1 MPQQPNALLLQHEGR
16 LQLALEAYKSG
27 QFRSHRAAAQAYNV
41 KRRTLSHRAQGLP
54 FRVEAAPNCQKL
66 TTTEEQTIVRYILDL
81 DSRGFAPRLC
91 EVADMADKLLGV
103 RGGKPVGK
111 CWAERFVT
119 RSAELKMAFN
129 RAKDRQR
136 ILQEDPEIIGA
147 WFKLV
152 EETKAKYGVHDDDV
166 HNFDETGFQMGV
178 IGSMKVVTG
187 AERRARPELVQ
198 PGDREWVTVIQSIC
212 AAGYA
217 IPPFVI
223 YKGRVHISAW
233 YEEASIPRN
242 WKLSVSENGWTNNA
256 LGLEWLKHFNAH
268 TKTRQV
274 GVYRLL
280 ILDGHESHLNQDF
293 KDYCLEHK
301 ILTLC
306 MPPHSSHILQ
316 PLDVVCFSPLKRKYS
331 QRVRDLARRRVFHIN
346 KEGFLPAFKDA
357 FFDVFTEENCRK
369 AFEAS
374 GLVPINAQV
383 VLDRLEVRL
392 RTPPAPLLQETPWQS
407 KTPSN
412 THEFGSQSK
421 LVREALT
428 RSPVTAQAGF
438 SQLIKGG
445 ELMLHQNAL
454 LAARN
459 RELEEQL
466 AEITKRKSRKR
477 KRIQQGGTMEY
488 GTAAARVAAEASAA
502 PQRLKKA
509 RSGSDQ
515 EPAQPAVRRCGN
527 CGGTG
532 HNARTCRKDTEISS
546 ESDVSTTYVGS
557 LFDSDEIEDV

>member
-1 MPQQPNALLLQHEGR
+1 
-16 LQLALEAYKSG
+16 
-27 QFRSHRAAAQAYNV
+27 
-41 KRRTLSHRAQGLP
+41 
-54 FRVEAAPNCQKL
+54 
-66 TTTEEQTIVRYILDL
+66 
-81 DSRGFAPRLC
+81 
-91 EVADMADKLLGV
+91 MADKILGV

-136 ILQEDPEIIGA
+136 ILQEDPAVIGA

-187 AERRARPELVQ
+187 AERRARPDLIQ
-198 PGDREWVTVIQSIC
+198 PGDREWVTVIQSVC

-217 IPPFVI
+217 TPPFII

-233 YEEASIPRN
+233 YEETSIPRN

-256 LGLEWLKHFNAH
+256 LGLEWLKHFDAH
-268 TKTRQV
+268 TKARQV
-274 GVYRLL
+274 GGYRLL

-293 KDYCLEHK
+293 KDYCLKNK

-346 KEGFLPAFKDA
+346 KEGFLPAFRDA
-357 FFDVFTEENCRK
+357 FFNVFTEDNCQK
-369 AFEAS
+369 AFKAA
-374 GLVPINAQV
+374 GLVPLNAQV

-392 RTPPAPLLQETPWQS
+392 RTPPELLLLETPWQS

-421 LVREALT
+421 LVRESFT
-428 RSPVTAQAGF
+428 RSPVTAQTGF
-438 SQLIKGG
+438 SQLVKGA

-459 RELEEQL
+459 HELEEQL
-466 AEITKRKSRKR
+466 AIMTKRKSRKR
-477 KRIQQGGTMEY
+477 KRIQQGGTIEY
-488 GTAAARVAAEASAA
+488 GTAAAQVAAEASAA
-502 PQRLKKA
+502 PQRSKKA
-509 RSGSDQ
+509 RGSGDQ
-515 EPAQPAVRRCGN
+515 ETAQPAIRRCGN
-527 CGGTG
+527 CGRTG
-532 HNARTCRKDTEISS
+532 HNARTCKKDTEASS
-546 ESDVSTTYVGS
+546 ESDASTAYAGS
-557 LFDSDEIEDV
+557 LFDSDEIEDS

>member
-1 MPQQPNALLLQHEGR
+1 
-16 LQLALEAYKSG
+16 
-27 QFRSHRAAAQAYNV
+27 
-41 KRRTLSHRAQGLP
+41 
-54 FRVEAAPNCQKL
+54 
-66 TTTEEQTIVRYILDL
+66 
-81 DSRGFAPRLC
+81 
-91 EVADMADKLLGV
+91 MADKLLGV
-103 RGGKPVGK
+103 RGSKPVGK
-111 CWAERFVT
+111 NWAERFVT
-119 RSAELKMAFN
+119 RSDKLKMAFN

-136 ILQEDPEIIGA
+136 ILQEDPAIIGA

-152 EETKAKYGVHDDDV
+152 ADTKAKYGVHNDDV

-187 AERRARPELVQ
+187 SERRTRPNLVQ

-212 AAGYA
+212 AAGHA
-217 IPPFVI
+217 TPPFII

-233 YEEASIPRN
+233 YEETLIPRN

-256 LGLEWLKHFNAH
+256 LGLEWLKHFDAH
-268 TKTRQV
+268 TKARQV
-274 GVYRLL
+274 GGYRLL

-293 KDYCLEHK
+293 KDYCLENK

-331 QRVRDLARRRVFHIN
+331 QRVRDLARRRIFHIN

-357 FFDVFTEENCRK
+357 FFDVFTEDNCQK
-369 AFEAS
+369 AFEAA
-374 GLVPINAQV
+374 GLVPLNAQV

-392 RTPPAPLLQETPWQS
+392 RTPPEPLLPETPWQS

-421 LVREALT
+421 LVRESFT
-428 RSPVTAQAGF
+428 RSPVTAQSGF
-438 SQLIKGG
+438 SQLVKGA

-454 LAARN
+454 LVARIH
-459 RELEEQL
+459 EVEEQL
-466 AEITKRKSRKR
+466 AVITKRKSRKR

-488 GTAAARVAAEASAA
+488 GTAAAQVAAEASAA
-502 PQRLKKA
+502 PQRSKRA
-509 RSGSDQ
+509 RGSSDQ

-527 CGGTG
+527 CGKTG
-532 HNARTCRKDTEISS
+532 HNARTCKKDTEASS
-546 ESDVSTTYVGS
+546 ESDASTTYAGS
-557 LFDSDEIEDV
+557 LFDSDEIEDS

>member
-1 MPQQPNALLLQHEGR
+1 
-16 LQLALEAYKSG
+16 
-27 QFRSHRAAAQAYNV
+27 
-41 KRRTLSHRAQGLP
+41 
-54 FRVEAAPNCQKL
+54 
-66 TTTEEQTIVRYILDL
+66 
-81 DSRGFAPRLC
+81 
-91 EVADMADKLLGV
+91 
-103 RGGKPVGK
+103 
-111 CWAERFVT
+111 
-119 RSAELKMAFN
+119 
-129 RAKDRQR
+129 
-136 ILQEDPEIIGA
+136 
-147 WFKLV
+147 
-152 EETKAKYGVHDDDV
+152 
-166 HNFDETGFQMGV
+166 
-178 IGSMKVVTG
+178 
-187 AERRARPELVQ
+187 
-198 PGDREWVTVIQSIC
+198 VIQSIC

-217 IPPFVI
+217 TPPFII

-256 LGLEWLKHFNAH
+256 LGLEWLKHFDAH

-357 FFDVFTEENCRK
+357 FFDVFSEANCCK

-392 RTPPAPLLQETPWQS
+392 RTPPAPLPQETPWQS

-412 THEFGSQSK
+412 TYEFGSQSK
-421 LVREALT
+421 LVRESFT

-454 LAARN
+454 QAARIH
-459 RELEEQL
+459 ELEEQL
-466 AEITKRKSRKR
+466 AMITKRKSRKR
-477 KRIQQGGTMEY
+477 KHIQHGGTMEY
-488 GTAAARVAAEASAA
+488 GEAAAQVAAEASIAA
-502 PQRLKKA
+502 ERSKKA
-509 RSGSDQ
+509 RGSGVQ
-515 EPAQPAVRRCGN
+515 EPAQPALRRCGN
-527 CGGTG
+527 CGRTG
-532 HNARTCRKDTEISS
+532 HNARTCKKDTEISS

-557 LFDSDEIEDV
+557 LFDSDEIEEL

>member
-1 MPQQPNALLLQHEGR
+1 
-16 LQLALEAYKSG
+16 
-27 QFRSHRAAAQAYNV
+27 
-41 KRRTLSHRAQGLP
+41 
-54 FRVEAAPNCQKL
+54 
-66 TTTEEQTIVRYILDL
+66 
-81 DSRGFAPRLC
+81 
-91 EVADMADKLLGV
+91 MADKLLGV
-103 RGGKPVGK
+103 RGSKPVGK
-111 CWAERFVT
+111 HWAERFVT
-119 RSAELKMAFN
+119 RSSELKMAFN

-152 EETKAKYGVHDDDV
+152 EETIAKYGIHQDDV
-166 HNFDETGFQMGV
+166 HNFDETGFQMGI

-217 IPPFVI
+217 TPPFII

-256 LGLEWLKHFNAH
+256 LGLEWLKHFDAH
-268 TKTRQV
+268 TKARQM
-274 GVYRLL
+274 GAYRLL

-293 KDYCLEHK
+293 KDYCVENK

-306 MPPHSSHILQ
+306 MPAHSSHILQ

-331 QRVRDLARRRVFHIN
+331 QRVRDLARKRVFHIN

-374 GLVPINAQV
+374 GLVPVNAQV

-392 RTPPAPLLQETPWQS
+392 RTPPEPLLPATPWQS

-412 THEFGSQSK
+412 TYEFGSQSK
-421 LVREALT
+421 LVRDSLL
-428 RSPVTAQAGF
+428 RSPVSAQAGF

-445 ELMLHQNAL
+445 ELMLHENAL
-454 LAARN
+454 QRARIH
-459 RELEEQL
+459 ELEEQL
-466 AEITKRKSRKR
+466 AEMTKRKSRKR

-488 GTAAARVAAEASAA
+488 GEAATQVAAEASVAA
-502 PQRLKKA
+502 GQSKKS
-509 RSGSDQ
+509 RGRGGQ
-515 EPAQPAVRRCGN
+515 ERAQPAVRRCGN
-527 CGGTG
+527 CGRTG
-532 HNARTCRKDTEISS
+532 HNARTCKKDTEASS
-546 ESDVSTTYVGS
+546 ESDAGTTDAGS
-557 LFDSDEIEDV
+557 LVDSDEIEDA